1 MYLFITVTLVT
12 AEWFIL
18 TNVLKTNLSKIGTCN
33 EIIIIILIQLNYFI

>member
-18 TNVLKTNLSKIGTCN
+18 TNVLKINLSKIGTWN